1 MNIFDFVHC
10 FSFRRLLHPACQRA
24 TPEKSPLTGIR
35 RRAMTYLNSKLT
47 NRVITLAIAGY
58 TLAFAAQIAA
68 QYAA

>member
-1 MNIFDFVHC
+1 MFFVQA
-10 FSFRRLLHPACQRA
+10 SPKSSLSAGNRKILAEPA
-24 TPEKSPLTGIR
+24 SR

-58 TLAFAAQIAA
+58 TLAFLTQIAA